1 MHKLEKLKEN
11 IMGELEG
18 FADAKL
24 TREGA
29 ETVKYLASAYD
40 HLNNICDHEEGG
52 YSMDGRSYGIGRYY
66 NRGRSYAGR
75 RGARR
80 DSMGRYS
87 SDGYS
92 MADSGMIDDLRDMM
106 EDAPAGA
113 KQKFQ
118 KLINELE
125 NM

>member
-11 IMGELEG
+11 IMSELEG

-24 TREGA
+24 TKEGA

-40 HLNNICDHEEGG
+40 HLNNICDHEEDG
-52 YSMDGRSYGIGRYY
+52 YSGNMRSYGMGRYY

-75 RGARR
+75 RGANR

-87 SDGYS
+87 REGYS
-92 MADSGMIDDLRDMM
+92 MAESGMIDDLRDMM
-106 EDAPAGA
+106 EEAPAAA

-118 KLINELE
+118 KLINDLE
-125 NM
+125 SM

>member
-11 IMGELEG
+11 IMNELEG

-24 TREGA
+24 TKEGA

-40 HLNNICDHEEGG
+40 HLNNICDHEEG
-52 YSMDGRSYGIGRYY
+52 YSMDGRSYGM
-66 NRGRSYAGR
+66 GRSYNSYRSYARGR
-75 RGARR
+75 NARR

-92 MADSGMIDDLRDMM
+92 MADSGMIDDLRNMM
-106 EDAPAGA
+106 EEAPAGA

-125 NM
+125 SM